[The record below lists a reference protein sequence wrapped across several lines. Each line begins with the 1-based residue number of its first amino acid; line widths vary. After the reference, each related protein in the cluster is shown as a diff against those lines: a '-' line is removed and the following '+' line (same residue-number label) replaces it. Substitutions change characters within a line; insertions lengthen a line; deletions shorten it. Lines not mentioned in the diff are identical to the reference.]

1 MHDPDHER
9 PSFGLRATRRYSGPN
24 PSRRQGFGL
33 RAARRH
39 SGPNPSR
46 PLGAT
51 GLHVTPLT
59 IGGAPLGSMPGNFGH
74 EVAPQTGIATALAAL
89 QGPVRALDTSA
100 AYSAG
105 ESERRI
111 GAAIRRVGGLPDG
124 FVLSTKI
131 ARDLASGTFD
141 GAQARRSIAQ
151 SLERLGLDEVPLLYL
166 HDPEKNDFDQIM
178 AHGGPV
184 DVLRELRD
192 RGVARSIGVAG
203 GDVVT
208 IERYVRTGYFDVV
221 LTHNRWTLVNR
232 SAQPLIEL
240 AASMGL
246 GVINAAVFGGGILAT
261 GVGASRR
268 YAYREASAELL
279 AAIDVM
285 EAACHHHNVSLA
297 AAAIQFSTRDLRI
310 ASTIIGASR
319 PERVD
324 QAVALA
330 STAVPDALWGDLEV
344 IAARID
350 PSTLPA

>member
-1 MHDPDHER
+1 MRNSDHE
-9 PSFGLRATRRYSGPN
+9 GPTV
-24 PSRRQGFGL
+24 
-33 RAARRH
+33 
-39 SGPNPSR
+39 

-51 GLHVTPLT
+51 GLHITPLT
-59 IGGAPLGSMPGNFGH
+59 IGGAPLGSMPGNFGR
-74 EVAPQTGIATALAAL
+74 EVPPETGIATALAAL

-100 AYSAG
+100 AYGAG

-111 GAAIRRVGGLPDG
+111 GAAIRRAGCLPDG

-131 ARDLASGTFD
+131 VRDLASGTFD
-141 GAQARRSIAQ
+141 GAQARRSIAE
-151 SLERLGLDEVPLLYL
+151 SLQRLGLDQVPLLYL

-203 GDVVT
+203 GDVAT
-208 IERYVRTGYFDVV
+208 IERYVRTGFFDVV

-232 SAQPLIEL
+232 SARPLIEL
-240 AASMGL
+240 ATSMGL
-246 GVINAAVFGGGILAT
+246 GVVNAAVFGGGILAS
-261 GVGASRR
+261 GAGASHR
-268 YAYREASAELL
+268 YAYREAPAELL
-279 AAIDVM
+279 AAIDAM
-285 EAACHHHNVSLA
+285 EEACRDHEVPLA
-297 AAAIQFSTRDLRI
+297 AAAVQFSTRDSRI

-330 STAVPDALWGDLEV
+330 STAVPDALWSDLEV

-350 PSTLPA
+350 PATLPT